1 MLNPMSKL
9 DEYLAR
15 LYASVVTPDETTDG
29 SSTYVAYHPDLD
41 GCMSDGETPDEA
53 LANLEEAKKLYIET
67 LVEKGLEVPPPKGL
81 SFTETFAST
90 ATTVQGRIVT
100 TTLPRQIGQ
109 DDSTNLPV
117 SVQVSVVRK

>member
-15 LYASVVTPDETTDG
+15 QYASVVTPDETTDG
-29 SSTYVAYHPDLD
+29 SFTYLAYHPDLD

-81 SFTETFAST
+81 SFTETCAST